1 VKNLFGIS
9 GKSVCRFSQRLKPM
23 SEIIFIVENS
33 NEGGYTAKSLGYS
46 IYTEGQ
52 TLDELK
58 ENIKDAIKCHFD
70 EKEIPHIARLHI
82 VKDEVIAI

>member
-1 VKNLFGIS
+1 
-9 GKSVCRFSQRLKPM
+9 M

-33 NEGGYTAKSLGYS
+33 DEGGYTAKSLGYS

-70 EKEIPHIARLHI
+70 TKQIPHRYPFQNR
-82 VKDEVIAI
+82 

>member
-1 VKNLFGIS
+1 
-9 GKSVCRFSQRLKPM
+9 M
-23 SEIIFIVENS
+23 SEIIFIVEDS
-33 NEGGYTAKSLGYS
+33 DEGGYTAKSLGYS
-46 IYTEGQ
+46 IYTEGE

-70 EKEIPHIARLHI
+70 EKEIPHIVRLHM

>member
-9 GKSVCRFSQRLKPM
+9 GKRVRRFSQRLKPM

-33 NEGGYTAKSLGYS
+33 DEGGYTAKSLGYS

-58 ENIKDAIKCHFD
+58 ENVKDAIKCHFD